1 MSARPRGVPAWF
13 LLLPLAL
20 PTWAGCGSHDDE
32 GPASAAPAATMIP
45 MGAPGAEG
53 AKFDPAPETPPAKPT
68 EMRQKID
75 GTSDPLAPP
84 SPFGLPPENQHEG
97 PVAPTPPPPPNMKK
111 KGTKI

>member
-1 MSARPRGVPAWF
+1 MSARPRGIPAWF

-20 PTWAGCGSHDDE
+20 PMGLGCGSHDDE

-53 AKFDPAPETPPAKPT
+53 TKYDPAPEAPPAKPT
-68 EMRQKID
+68 DLRQKID
-75 GTSDPLAPP
+75 GSSPDTLAPP
-84 SPFGLPPENQHEG
+84 SPFDQPPQNEHEG
-97 PVAPTPPPPPNMKK
+97 PATPTPPPPNIKK

>member
-13 LLLPLAL
+13 LLLPLGL
-20 PTWAGCGSHDDE
+20 PTWLGCGSHDDE

-53 AKFDPAPETPPAKPT
+53 AKFDPTPETPPPKPS

-75 GTSDPLAPP
+75 GTPEPLAPP

-97 PVAPTPPPPPNMKK
+97 PATPTPPPPPNLKK
-111 KGTKI
+111 KGTQI